1 MASSSL
7 SAYKQTILNDFNNR
21 RGDSSFHKQ
30 FAPRLVELTNL
41 KKGDAVLDVATGTGL
56 AAIAAAEVVG
66 TKGYVLGTDFA
77 IGALQQARLKA
88 EASKL
93 TNIRFE
99 EADADNQVLLESQF
113 DAILCS
119 SAIVYFTDI
128 PTVLQ
133 RWHKG
138 LKEKGIV
145 AFSCFQETS
154 PSAGALFRKTVA
166 RYGSS
171 IPNPN
176 QLLGTPER
184 CRQALRAAGFRD
196 ITITTEQFGSYI
208 QDGER
213 AWAGNANSAFGL
225 QNVNWPI
232 EKFKECKQEYLSAIT
247 AASGETGYW
256 NDMTAFFVMAHK
268 L

>member
-1 MASSSL
+1 MDSSSL
-7 SAYKQTILNDFNNR
+7 SDYKQTILNDFNNR
-21 RGDSSFHKQ
+21 RGDSSFHKK
-30 FAPRLVELTNL
+30 FAPRLVELAKL
-41 KKGDAVLDVATGTGL
+41 KKGNAVLDVATGTGL

-77 IGALQQARLKA
+77 VGALRQARLKA

-93 TNIRFE
+93 TNIKFE
-99 EADADNQVLLESQF
+99 EADADDQVLLECQF

-138 LKEKGIV
+138 LKKKGIV

-154 PSAGALFRKTVA
+154 PSAGVLFRKTVA
-166 RYGSS
+166 RYGMS

-176 QLLGTPER
+176 QPLGTPER

-196 ITITTEQFGSYI
+196 ITIVTEQFGSYL

-225 QNVNWPI
+225 QNANWPT

-247 AASGETGYW
+247 AASREEGYW
-256 NDMTAFFVMAHK
+256 NNMTAFFVMAHK